1 MEKINFIGAYDKTDS
16 IMYIAKILT
25 EMKKKVIIVD
35 ATITQKTK
43 YVIPTIDNRSEYIAN
58 YANIDFAIGF
68 TNYNDIKTYLGMPQS
83 AAFTYAVSLD
93 DKVLI
98 TERGASNDSV
108 NKAPIIDIDN
118 SDLLNNFDV
127 YSSKK
132 NYFVTSFDLYALKRG
147 VEVLKRLSLP
157 VEIMKVYFS
166 NLMSQSE
173 DDYFNYIATGCRVKW
188 NQDKIYF
195 PLLNEDLDVIKENQR
210 LSKIRFKGLSN
221 EYKTSL
227 MEWTQ
232 DICGDSN
239 GVKKACRQIER
250 GV

>member
-35 ATITQKTK
+35 ATITQKSK
-43 YVIPTIDNRSEYIAN
+43 YVIPTVENKNEYITN
-58 YANIDFAIGF
+58 YSNIDFAIGF

-83 AAFTYAVSLD
+83 AAFTYDYML
-93 DKVLI
+93 
-98 TERGASNDSV
+98 
-108 NKAPIIDIDN
+108 IDIDN

-132 NYFVTSFDLYALKRG
+132 TYFVTSFDLYALKKG

-157 VEIMKVYFS
+157 VEITKVYFS
-166 NLMSQSE
+166 NLMSQTE

>member
-35 ATITQKTK
+35 ATITQKSK
-43 YVIPTIDNRSEYIAN
+43 YVIPTVENINEYITN
-58 YANIDFAIGF
+58 YSNIDFAIGF

-83 AAFTYAVSLD
+83 AAFTYDYML
-93 DKVLI
+93 
-98 TERGASNDSV
+98 
-108 NKAPIIDIDN
+108 IDIDN

-132 NYFVTSFDLYALKRG
+132 TYFVTSFDLYALKKG

-157 VEIMKVYFS
+157 VEITKVYFS

>member
-83 AAFTYAVSLD
+83 AAFTYDYML
-93 DKVLI
+93 
-98 TERGASNDSV
+98 
-108 NKAPIIDIDN
+108 IDIDN

-132 NYFVTSFDLYALKRG
+132 NYFVTSFDLYALKKG

-232 DICGDSN
+232 DICGGSN

>member
-35 ATITQKTK
+35 ATMTQKTK

-83 AAFTYAVSLD
+83 AAFTYDYML
-93 DKVLI
+93 
-98 TERGASNDSV
+98 
-108 NKAPIIDIDN
+108 IDIDN

-132 NYFVTSFDLYALKRG
+132 NYFVTSFALYALKKG

>member
-43 YVIPTIDNRSEYIAN
+43 YVIPTIDSRSEYIAN

-83 AAFTYAVSLD
+83 AAFTYDYML
-93 DKVLI
+93 
-98 TERGASNDSV
+98 
-108 NKAPIIDIDN
+108 IDIDN

-132 NYFVTSFDLYALKRG
+132 NYFVTSFDLYALKKG

-173 DDYFNYIATGCRVKW
+173 DDYFNYIATECRVKW

>member
-83 AAFTYAVSLD
+83 AAFTYDYML
-93 DKVLI
+93 
-98 TERGASNDSV
+98 
-108 NKAPIIDIDN
+108 IDIDN

-132 NYFVTSFDLYALKRG
+132 NYFVTSFDLYALKKG

-173 DDYFNYIATGCRVKW
+173 DDYFNYIATECRVKW

>member
-58 YANIDFAIGF
+58 YANIDFAICF

-83 AAFTYAVSLD
+83 AAFTYDYML
-93 DKVLI
+93 
-98 TERGASNDSV
+98 
-108 NKAPIIDIDN
+108 IDIDN

-132 NYFVTSFDLYALKRG
+132 NYFVTSFDLYALKKG

>member
-43 YVIPTIDNRSEYIAN
+43 YVIPTIDSRSEYIAN

-83 AAFTYAVSLD
+83 AAFTYDYML
-93 DKVLI
+93 
-98 TERGASNDSV
+98 
-108 NKAPIIDIDN
+108 IDIDN

-132 NYFVTSFDLYALKRG
+132 NYFVTSFDLYALKKG

-173 DDYFNYIATGCRVKW
+173 DDYFNYIATECRVKW

-227 MEWTQ
+227 MELTQ

>member
-83 AAFTYAVSLD
+83 AAFTYDYML
-93 DKVLI
+93 
-98 TERGASNDSV
+98 
-108 NKAPIIDIDN
+108 IDIDN

-132 NYFVTSFDLYALKRG
+132 TYFVTSFDLYALKKG

-157 VEIMKVYFS
+157 VEITKVYFS
-166 NLMSQSE
+166 NLMSQTE

>member
-1 MEKINFIGAYDKTDS
+1 MEKINFIVAYDKTDS

-83 AAFTYAVSLD
+83 AAFTYDYML
-93 DKVLI
+93 
-98 TERGASNDSV
+98 
-108 NKAPIIDIDN
+108 IDIDN

-132 NYFVTSFDLYALKRG
+132 NYFVTSFDLYALKKG

>member
-35 ATITQKTK
+35 ATITQKSK
-43 YVIPTIDNRSEYIAN
+43 YVIPTVENKNEYITN
-58 YANIDFAIGF
+58 YFNIDFAIGF

-83 AAFTYAVSLD
+83 AAFTYDYML
-93 DKVLI
+93 
-98 TERGASNDSV
+98 
-108 NKAPIIDIDN
+108 IDIDN

-132 NYFVTSFDLYALKRG
+132 TYFVTSFDLYALKKG

-157 VEIMKVYFS
+157 VEITKVYFS
-166 NLMSQSE
+166 NLMSQTE

-188 NQDKIYF
+188 NQEKIYF

-221 EYKTSL
+221 EYKMSL
-227 MEWTQ
+227 IEWTQ

>member
-35 ATITQKTK
+35 ATLTQKSK
-43 YVIPTIDNRSEYIAN
+43 YVIPTVENKNEYITN
-58 YANIDFAIGF
+58 YSNIDFAIGF
-68 TNYNDIKTYLGMPQS
+68 TNYNDIKTDLGMPQS
-83 AAFTYAVSLD
+83 AAFTYDYML
-93 DKVLI
+93 
-98 TERGASNDSV
+98 
-108 NKAPIIDIDN
+108 IDIDN

-132 NYFVTSFDLYALKRG
+132 TYFVTSFDLYALKKG

-157 VEIMKVYFS
+157 VEITKVYFS
-166 NLMSQSE
+166 NLMSQTE

-188 NQDKIYF
+188 NQEKIYF

>member
-35 ATITQKTK
+35 ATLTQKSK
-43 YVIPTIDNRSEYIAN
+43 YVIPTVENKNEYITN
-58 YANIDFAIGF
+58 YSNIDFAIGF

-83 AAFTYAVSLD
+83 AAFTYDYML
-93 DKVLI
+93 
-98 TERGASNDSV
+98 
-108 NKAPIIDIDN
+108 IDIDN

-132 NYFVTSFDLYALKRG
+132 TYFVTSFDLYALKKG

-157 VEIMKVYFS
+157 VEITKVYFS
-166 NLMSQSE
+166 NLMSQTE

-188 NQDKIYF
+188 NQEKIYF

>member
-43 YVIPTIDNRSEYIAN
+43 YIIPTIDSRSEYIAN

-83 AAFTYAVSLD
+83 AAFTYDYML
-93 DKVLI
+93 
-98 TERGASNDSV
+98 
-108 NKAPIIDIDN
+108 IDIDN

-132 NYFVTSFDLYALKRG
+132 NYFVTSFDLYALKKG

-210 LSKIRFKGLSN
+210 LSKIRFKGMNIKHHLWN
-221 EYKTSL
+221 GLKIYVETL
-227 MEWTQ
+227 ME
-232 DICGDSN
+232 
-239 GVKKACRQIER
+239 
-250 GV
+250 

>member
-35 ATITQKTK
+35 ATITQKSK
-43 YVIPTIDNRSEYIAN
+43 YVIPTVENKNEYITN
-58 YANIDFAIGF
+58 YYNIAYAIGF

-83 AAFTYAVSLD
+83 AAFTYD
-93 DKVLI
+93 YMF
-98 TERGASNDSV
+98 
-108 NKAPIIDIDN
+108 IDIDN

-132 NYFVTSFDLYALKRG
+132 TYFVTSFDLYALKKG

-157 VEIMKVYFS
+157 VEITKVYFS
-166 NLMSQSE
+166 NLMSQTE

>member
-83 AAFTYAVSLD
+83 AAFTYDYML
-93 DKVLI
+93 
-98 TERGASNDSV
+98 
-108 NKAPIIDIDN
+108 IDIDN
-118 SDLLNNFDV
+118 SGLLNNFDV

>member
-43 YVIPTIDNRSEYIAN
+43 YIIPTIDSRSEYIAN

-68 TNYNDIKTYLGMPQS
+68 TNYNDIKTYLCMPQS
-83 AAFTYAVSLD
+83 AAFTYDYML
-93 DKVLI
+93 
-98 TERGASNDSV
+98 
-108 NKAPIIDIDN
+108 IDIDN

-132 NYFVTSFDLYALKRG
+132 NYFVTSFDLYALKKG

-157 VEIMKVYFS
+157 MEITKVYFS

>member
-35 ATITQKTK
+35 ATITQKSK
-43 YVIPTIDNRSEYIAN
+43 YVIPTVENKNEYITN
-58 YANIDFAIGF
+58 YSNIDFAIGF

-83 AAFTYAVSLD
+83 AAFTYDYML
-93 DKVLI
+93 
-98 TERGASNDSV
+98 
-108 NKAPIIDIDN
+108 IDIDN

-132 NYFVTSFDLYALKRG
+132 TYFVTSFDLYALKKG

-157 VEIMKVYFS
+157 FEITKVYFS
-166 NLMSQSE
+166 NLMSQTE

>member
-35 ATITQKTK
+35 ATITQKSK
-43 YVIPTIDNRSEYIAN
+43 YVIPTVENKNEYITN
-58 YANIDFAIGF
+58 YSNIDFAIGF

-83 AAFTYAVSLD
+83 AAFTYDYML
-93 DKVLI
+93 
-98 TERGASNDSV
+98 
-108 NKAPIIDIDN
+108 IDIDN

-132 NYFVTSFDLYALKRG
+132 TYFVTSFDLYALKKG

-188 NQDKIYF
+188 NKDKIYF

-221 EYKTSL
+221 EYETSL

-239 GVKKACRQIER
+239 GVKKAWRQIER

>member
-35 ATITQKTK
+35 ATITQKSK
-43 YVIPTIDNRSEYIAN
+43 YVIPTVENKNEYITN
-58 YANIDFAIGF
+58 YSNIDFAIGF

-83 AAFTYAVSLD
+83 AAFTYDYML
-93 DKVLI
+93 
-98 TERGASNDSV
+98 
-108 NKAPIIDIDN
+108 IDIDN

-132 NYFVTSFDLYALKRG
+132 TYFVTSFDLYALKKG

-166 NLMSQSE
+166 KLMSQSE

>member
-83 AAFTYAVSLD
+83 AAFTYDYML
-93 DKVLI
+93 
-98 TERGASNDSV
+98 
-108 NKAPIIDIDN
+108 IDIDN

-132 NYFVTSFDLYALKRG
+132 NYFVTSFDLYALKKG

-232 DICGDSN
+232 DIYGDSN

>member
-35 ATITQKTK
+35 ATITQKSK
-43 YVIPTIDNRSEYIAN
+43 YVIPTVENKNEYITN
-58 YANIDFAIGF
+58 YSNIDFAIGF

-83 AAFTYAVSLD
+83 AAFTYD
-93 DKVLI
+93 YMLI
-98 TERGASNDSV
+98 DM
-108 NKAPIIDIDN
+108 DN

-132 NYFVTSFDLYALKRG
+132 TYFVTSFDLYALKKG

-157 VEIMKVYFS
+157 VEITKVYFS
-166 NLMSQSE
+166 NLMSQTE

-227 MEWTQ
+227 MECTQ
-232 DICGDSN
+232 DICGDYN

>member
-35 ATITQKTK
+35 ATITQKSK
-43 YVIPTIDNRSEYIAN
+43 YVIPTVENKNEYITN
-58 YANIDFAIGF
+58 YSNIDFAIGF

-83 AAFTYAVSLD
+83 AAFTYDYML
-93 DKVLI
+93 
-98 TERGASNDSV
+98 
-108 NKAPIIDIDN
+108 IDIDN

-132 NYFVTSFDLYALKRG
+132 TYFVTSFDLYALKKG

-157 VEIMKVYFS
+157 IEITKVYFS
-166 NLMSQSE
+166 NLMSQTE

>member
-35 ATITQKTK
+35 ATITQKSK
-43 YVIPTIDNRSEYIAN
+43 YVIPTVENKNEYITN
-58 YANIDFAIGF
+58 YSNIDFAIGF

-83 AAFTYAVSLD
+83 AAFTYDYML
-93 DKVLI
+93 
-98 TERGASNDSV
+98 
-108 NKAPIIDIDN
+108 IDIDN

-132 NYFVTSFDLYALKRG
+132 TYFVTSFDLYALKKG

-157 VEIMKVYFS
+157 VEITKVYFS

-188 NQDKIYF
+188 IQDKIYF

>member
-25 EMKKKVIIVD
+25 EMGKKVIIVD

-83 AAFTYAVSLD
+83 AAFTYDYML
-93 DKVLI
+93 
-98 TERGASNDSV
+98 
-108 NKAPIIDIDN
+108 IDIDN

-132 NYFVTSFDLYALKRG
+132 NYFVTSFDLYALKKG

>member
-83 AAFTYAVSLD
+83 AAFTYDYML
-93 DKVLI
+93 
-98 TERGASNDSV
+98 
-108 NKAPIIDIDN
+108 IDIDN

-132 NYFVTSFDLYALKRG
+132 NYFVTSFDLYALKKG

-188 NQDKIYF
+188 NPDKIYF

>member
-43 YVIPTIDNRSEYIAN
+43 YVIPTIDSRSEYIAN

-83 AAFTYAVSLD
+83 AAFTYDYML
-93 DKVLI
+93 
-98 TERGASNDSV
+98 
-108 NKAPIIDIDN
+108 IDIDN

-132 NYFVTSFDLYALKRG
+132 NYFVTSFDLYALKKG

-188 NQDKIYF
+188 NKDKIYF
-195 PLLNEDLDVIKENQR
+195 PLLNEDLDVINENQR

>member
-1 MEKINFIGAYDKTDS
+1 MVSAD
-16 IMYIAKILT
+16 M
-25 EMKKKVIIVD
+25 VD
-35 ATITQKTK
+35 NLISVENK
-43 YVIPTIDNRSEYIAN
+43 NEYITN
-58 YANIDFAIGF
+58 YSNIDFAIGF

-83 AAFTYAVSLD
+83 AAFTYDYML
-93 DKVLI
+93 
-98 TERGASNDSV
+98 
-108 NKAPIIDIDN
+108 IDIDN

-132 NYFVTSFDLYALKRG
+132 TYFVTSFDLYALKKG

-157 VEIMKVYFS
+157 VEITKVYFS
-166 NLMSQSE
+166 NLMSQTE

-188 NQDKIYF
+188 NQEKIYF

>member
-68 TNYNDIKTYLGMPQS
+68 TNYNDIITYLGMPQS
-83 AAFTYAVSLD
+83 AAFTYDYML
-93 DKVLI
+93 
-98 TERGASNDSV
+98 
-108 NKAPIIDIDN
+108 IDIDN

-132 NYFVTSFDLYALKRG
+132 NYFVTSFDLYALKKG

>member
-16 IMYIAKILT
+16 ITYIAKILT

-35 ATITQKTK
+35 ATITQKSK
-43 YVIPTIDNRSEYIAN
+43 YVIPTVENKNEYITN
-58 YANIDFAIGF
+58 YYNIDFAIGF

-83 AAFTYAVSLD
+83 AAFTYDYML
-93 DKVLI
+93 
-98 TERGASNDSV
+98 
-108 NKAPIIDIDN
+108 IDIDN

-132 NYFVTSFDLYALKRG
+132 TYFVTSFDLYALKKG

>member
-35 ATITQKTK
+35 ATITQKSK
-43 YVIPTIDNRSEYIAN
+43 YVIPTVENKNEYITN
-58 YANIDFAIGF
+58 YSNIDFAIGF

-83 AAFTYAVSLD
+83 AAFTYDYML
-93 DKVLI
+93 
-98 TERGASNDSV
+98 
-108 NKAPIIDIDN
+108 IDIDN

-132 NYFVTSFDLYALKRG
+132 TYFVTSFDLYALKKG
-147 VEVLKRLSLP
+147 VEVLKSLSLP
-157 VEIMKVYFS
+157 VEITKVYFS
-166 NLMSQSE
+166 NLMSQTE

-188 NQDKIYF
+188 NQEKIYF

-221 EYKTSL
+221 EYKMSL
-227 MEWTQ
+227 IEWTQ

>member
-35 ATITQKTK
+35 ATITQKSK
-43 YVIPTIDNRSEYIAN
+43 YVIPTVENKNEYITN
-58 YANIDFAIGF
+58 YSNIDFAIGF

-83 AAFTYAVSLD
+83 AAFTYDYML
-93 DKVLI
+93 
-98 TERGASNDSV
+98 
-108 NKAPIIDIDN
+108 IDIDN

-132 NYFVTSFDLYALKRG
+132 TYFVTSFDLYALKKG

-157 VEIMKVYFS
+157 IEITKVYFS
-166 NLMSQSE
+166 NLMSQTE

-188 NQDKIYF
+188 NQEKIYF

-221 EYKTSL
+221 EYKMSL
-227 MEWTQ
+227 IEWTQ

>member
-43 YVIPTIDNRSEYIAN
+43 YIIPTIDSRSEYIAN

-83 AAFTYAVSLD
+83 AAFTYDYML
-93 DKVLI
+93 
-98 TERGASNDSV
+98 
-108 NKAPIIDIDN
+108 IDIDN

-132 NYFVTSFDLYALKRG
+132 NYFVTSFDLYALKKG

-173 DDYFNYIATGCRVKW
+173 ADYFNYIATGCRVKW

>member
-43 YVIPTIDNRSEYIAN
+43 YVIPTIDSRSQYIAN
-58 YANIDFAIGF
+58 YANMDFAIGF

-83 AAFTYAVSLD
+83 AAFTYDYML
-93 DKVLI
+93 
-98 TERGASNDSV
+98 
-108 NKAPIIDIDN
+108 IDIDN

-132 NYFVTSFDLYALKRG
+132 NYFVTSFDLYALKKG

-188 NQDKIYF
+188 NKDKIYF

>member
-35 ATITQKTK
+35 ATITQKSK
-43 YVIPTIDNRSEYIAN
+43 YVIPTVENKNEYITN
-58 YANIDFAIGF
+58 YYNIDFAIGF

-83 AAFTYAVSLD
+83 VAFTYDYML
-93 DKVLI
+93 
-98 TERGASNDSV
+98 
-108 NKAPIIDIDN
+108 IDIDN

-132 NYFVTSFDLYALKRG
+132 TYFVTSFDLYALKKG

-157 VEIMKVYFS
+157 VEITKVYFS
-166 NLMSQSE
+166 NLMSQTE

>member
-35 ATITQKTK
+35 ATITQKSK
-43 YVIPTIDNRSEYIAN
+43 YVIPTVENKNEYITN
-58 YANIDFAIGF
+58 YSNIDFAIGF

-83 AAFTYAVSLD
+83 AAFTYDYML
-93 DKVLI
+93 
-98 TERGASNDSV
+98 
-108 NKAPIIDIDN
+108 IDIDN

-132 NYFVTSFDLYALKRG
+132 TYFVTSFDLYALKKG

-157 VEIMKVYFS
+157 IEITKVYFS
-166 NLMSQSE
+166 NLMSQTE

-188 NQDKIYF
+188 NQEKIYF

-221 EYKTSL
+221 EYKMSL
-227 MEWTQ
+227 IEWTQ
-232 DICGDSN
+232 DIWGDSN

>member
-25 EMKKKVIIVD
+25 EMKKKVIIID
-35 ATITQKTK
+35 ATITQKSK
-43 YVIPTIDNRSEYIAN
+43 YVIPTVENKNEYITN
-58 YANIDFAIGF
+58 YSNIDFAIGF

-83 AAFTYAVSLD
+83 AEFTYDYML
-93 DKVLI
+93 
-98 TERGASNDSV
+98 
-108 NKAPIIDIDN
+108 IDIDN

-132 NYFVTSFDLYALKRG
+132 TYFVTSFDLYALKKG

-157 VEIMKVYFS
+157 VEITKVYFS
-166 NLMSQSE
+166 NLMSQTE

>member
-25 EMKKKVIIVD
+25 EMGKKVIIVD

-43 YVIPTIDNRSEYIAN
+43 YVIPTIDSRSQYIAN

-83 AAFTYAVSLD
+83 AAFTYDYML
-93 DKVLI
+93 
-98 TERGASNDSV
+98 
-108 NKAPIIDIDN
+108 IDIDN

-132 NYFVTSFDLYALKRG
+132 NYFVTSFDLYALKKG

-157 VEIMKVYFS
+157 VEITKVYFS

-188 NQDKIYF
+188 NKDKIYF

-210 LSKIRFKGLSN
+210 LSKIRLKGLSN

>member
-1 MEKINFIGAYDKTDS
+1 
-16 IMYIAKILT
+16 MYIAKILT

-35 ATITQKTK
+35 ATITQKSK
-43 YVIPTIDNRSEYIAN
+43 YVIPTVENKNEYITN
-58 YANIDFAIGF
+58 YSNIDFAIGF

-83 AAFTYAVSLD
+83 AAFTYDYML
-93 DKVLI
+93 
-98 TERGASNDSV
+98 
-108 NKAPIIDIDN
+108 IDIDN

-132 NYFVTSFDLYALKRG
+132 TYFVTSFDLYALKKG

-157 VEIMKVYFS
+157 VEITKVYFS